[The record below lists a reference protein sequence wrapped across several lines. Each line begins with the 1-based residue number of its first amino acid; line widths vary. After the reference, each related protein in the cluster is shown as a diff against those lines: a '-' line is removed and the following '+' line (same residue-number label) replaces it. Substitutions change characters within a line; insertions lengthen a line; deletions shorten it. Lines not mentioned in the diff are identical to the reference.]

1 MIIRYECYVSPVGKF
16 ESSYGGEKSML
27 SYEGHG
33 SEVASLLSRI
43 TAEYEAAQRGLTGLA
58 YGIAQHEF
66 ISARME
72 TMSQLHSELQTIVGD
87 SAMALIVDA
96 LDDVD

>member
-1 MIIRYECYVSPVGKF
+1 
-16 ESSYGGEKSML
+16 ML
-27 SYEGHG
+27 SYERNG

-43 TAEYEAAQRGLTGLA
+43 TAEYEAAQRGLSGIA
-58 YGIAQHEF
+58 YGTAQHEF

-72 TMSQLHSELQTIVGD
+72 SMGRLHSELQTIVGD

-96 LDDVD
+96 LENAD

>member
-1 MIIRYECYVSPVGKF
+1 M
-16 ESSYGGEKSML
+16 SML
-27 SYEGHG
+27 SYKRHG

-43 TAEYEAAQRGLTGLA
+43 TAEYEAAQRGLSGLA
-58 YGIAQHEF
+58 YGTAQHEF

-72 TMSQLHSELQTIVGD
+72 KMGQLHSELQTIVGD

-96 LDDVD
+96 LEDVG

>member
-1 MIIRYECYVSPVGKF
+1 
-16 ESSYGGEKSML
+16 ML

-33 SEVASLLSRI
+33 SEVASLLSQI
-43 TAEYEAAQRGLTGLA
+43 AAEYEAAQRGLTGLA

-72 TMSQLHSELQTIVGD
+72 TMGRLHSELRTIVGD

-96 LDDVD
+96 LENVD

>member
-1 MIIRYECYVSPVGKF
+1 
-16 ESSYGGEKSML
+16 ML
-27 SYEGHG
+27 SYKRHG

-43 TAEYEAAQRGLTGLA
+43 TAEYEAAQRGLSGLA
-58 YGIAQHEF
+58 YGTAQHEF

-72 TMSQLHSELQTIVGD
+72 KMGELHSELRSIVGD

-96 LDDVD
+96 LENVD

>member
-1 MIIRYECYVSPVGKF
+1 MFHLLVNLKAVMK
-16 ESSYGGEKSML
+16 ESMSML

-72 TMSQLHSELQTIVGD
+72 SMGQLHSELQTIVGD
-87 SAMALIVDA
+87 TAMALVVDA
-96 LDDVD
+96 LKNLD

>member
-1 MIIRYECYVSPVGKF
+1 MFHLLVNLNAVTKERIT
-16 ESSYGGEKSML
+16 ML
-27 SYEGHG
+27 SYEGNG
-33 SEVASLLSRI
+33 SEVAILLSKI

-72 TMSQLHSELQTIVGD
+72 TMGQLHSELQTIVGD
-87 SAMALIVDA
+87 SAMALVVDA
-96 LDDVD
+96 LNNVD

>member
-1 MIIRYECYVSPVGKF
+1 
-16 ESSYGGEKSML
+16 ML
-27 SYEGHG
+27 SYERHE

-43 TAEYEAAQRGLTGLA
+43 TAEYEAAQRGLSGIA
-58 YGIAQHEF
+58 YGTAQHEF

-72 TMSQLHSELQTIVGD
+72 KMGQLHGELQSIVGE

-96 LDDVD
+96 LENVD

>member
-1 MIIRYECYVSPVGKF
+1 MFHLLVNLKAVMKERIT
-16 ESSYGGEKSML
+16 ML

-33 SEVASLLSRI
+33 SEVAILLSKI

-72 TMSQLHSELQTIVGD
+72 TMGQLHSELQTIVGD
-87 SAMALIVDA
+87 SAMALVVDA
-96 LDDVD
+96 LHNVD

>member
-1 MIIRYECYVSPVGKF
+1 MK
-16 ESSYGGEKSML
+16 EKISML

-33 SEVASLLSRI
+33 SEVARLLSKI
-43 TAEYEAAQRGLTGLA
+43 TAEYGAAQRGLTGLA

-72 TMSQLHSELQTIVGD
+72 NMGQLHSELQTIVGD
-87 SAMALIVDA
+87 SAMTMIVDA
-96 LDDVD
+96 LNSVD

>member
-1 MIIRYECYVSPVGKF
+1 
-16 ESSYGGEKSML
+16 ML
-27 SYEGHG
+27 SYERHG

-43 TAEYEAAQRGLTGLA
+43 TAEYEAAQWGLSGLA
-58 YGIAQHEF
+58 YGTAQHDF

-72 TMSQLHSELQTIVGD
+72 TMGRLHGELQTIVGD

-96 LDDVD
+96 LENAD

>member
-1 MIIRYECYVSPVGKF
+1 
-16 ESSYGGEKSML
+16 ML
-27 SYEGHG
+27 SYKRDG

-43 TAEYEAAQRGLTGLA
+43 TAEYEAAQRGLSGLA
-58 YGIAQHEF
+58 YGTTQHEF

-72 TMSQLHSELQTIVGD
+72 KMGQLHSELQTIVGD

-96 LDDVD
+96 LEDVG

>member
-1 MIIRYECYVSPVGKF
+1 MKGRIN
-16 ESSYGGEKSML
+16 ML
-27 SYEGHG
+27 SYKGHG
-33 SEVASLLSRI
+33 SEVARILSEI

-58 YGIAQHEF
+58 YGVAQHEF

-72 TMSQLHSELQTIVGD
+72 TMGQLHSELKRMVGD

-96 LDDVD
+96 LNNVD

>member
-1 MIIRYECYVSPVGKF
+1 
-16 ESSYGGEKSML
+16 ML

-33 SEVASLLSRI
+33 SEVSRILSEI

-58 YGIAQHEF
+58 YGIARHEF

-72 TMSQLHSELQTIVGD
+72 NMGQLQRKLKRIVGD
-87 SAMALIVDA
+87 AAMALIVDA
-96 LDDVD
+96 LNNAD

>member
-1 MIIRYECYVSPVGKF
+1 
-16 ESSYGGEKSML
+16 ML

-33 SEVASLLSRI
+33 SEVARLLSEI

-72 TMSQLHSELQTIVGD
+72 TMGQLHSKLQRIVGD

-96 LDDVD
+96 LNNVD